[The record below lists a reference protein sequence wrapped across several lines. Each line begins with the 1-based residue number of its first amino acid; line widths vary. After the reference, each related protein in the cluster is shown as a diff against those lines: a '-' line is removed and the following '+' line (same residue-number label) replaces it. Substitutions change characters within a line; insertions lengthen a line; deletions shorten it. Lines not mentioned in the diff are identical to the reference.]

1 VAELK
6 KTALNDAHIQ
16 LGAKMVD
23 FAGFFMPV
31 QYEGI
36 LKEHEHT
43 RSKAS
48 IFDISHMGEFRLKGK
63 NAREELSRIVTHNLE
78 KLGPGRCSYGFLLN
92 DSGGILDD
100 LIIYCLAYDEYM
112 LVVNA
117 ACIDQDYT
125 RIFDMLPEHFFFENI
140 SELTS
145 KIDLQG
151 PLSCK
156 ALNRV
161 MGRELNDLTYFG
173 CQKDE
178 FEGDPIIIS
187 RTGYTGELGYELYTR
202 NERIESLWERLLED
216 PEVKPAGL
224 GARDTLRLEAGL
236 PLYGSD
242 MDESRTPAE
251 VGYGMLLKSKAEYA
265 GKDGA
270 QRVKEKL
277 IPLAIEGRRSAAQ
290 DDPVLLPSGETVGR
304 VTSASFAPS
313 LGHAIALA
321 YVLAE
326 HAQAEHF
333 QIQGKRAVLEAAR
346 VELPFYKNGSARMKT
361 V

>member
-1 VAELK
+1 MAELK
-6 KTALNDAHIQ
+6 TTPLNDVHIH

-23 FAGFFMPV
+23 FAGFSMPV
-31 QYEGI
+31 QYAGI

-43 RSKAS
+43 RTKAS
-48 IFDISHMGEFRLKGK
+48 VFDICHMGEFRLKGPG
-63 NAREELSRIVTHNLE
+63 AREELSRIVTHNLE

-92 DSGGILDD
+92 DDGGILDD
-100 LIIYCLAYDEYM
+100 LIVYCLAYDEYM

-117 ACIDQDYT
+117 ACIAKDYT
-125 RIFDMLPEHFFFENI
+125 RIFDMLPEDYFFEDI
-140 SELTS
+140 SDLTA

-161 MGRELNDLTYFG
+161 MGREFNDLTYFG
-173 CQKDE
+173 FVKDE
-178 FEGDPIIIS
+178 FEGDPIIVS
-187 RTGYTGELGYELYTR
+187 RTGYTGELGYELYVR
-202 NERIESLWERLLED
+202 NERAESLWNQLLED
-216 PEVKPAGL
+216 SEVKPAGL
-224 GARDTLRLEAGL
+224 GARDTLRLEVGL

-251 VGYGMLLKSKAEYA
+251 VGYGMLLKSKADYA

-270 QRVKEKL
+270 QRVTERL
-277 IPLAIEGRRSAAQ
+277 IPLVIEGRRSAAH

-313 LGHAIALA
+313 LGHAVALA
-321 YVLAE
+321 YVAAE
-326 HAQAEHF
+326 HAEAEAF
-333 QIQGKRAVLEAAR
+333 QIQGKRALLDASRA
-346 VELPFYKNGSARMKT
+346 ELPFYKKGTARMKT